1 MRCVRDLFRGL
12 VVISETLLPSPV
24 TVPSPRKQVL
34 RGFTLAEILV
44 ALALM
49 ALLAAVLLPTVAS
62 QVLKG
67 DTGRVIADL
76 EAVRSGAEQFLTDIR
91 RYPGQYTHLSRAIT
105 TANTDVLGA
114 AYTAGQT
121 SKWKGPYVTKDT
133 LNSSVETGFSGRIT
147 NTFARFTHT
156 NAVQYL
162 TFVVTG
168 ITGTDFDRIDEQVDG
183 PSVSPAGRTT
193 GLMRW
198 NSTGGIDSLKFFAMP
213 IQ

>member
-1 MRCVRDLFRGL
+1 MTVRFRRNA
-12 VVISETLLPSPV
+12 V
-24 TVPSPRKQVL
+24 R
-34 RGFTLAEILV
+34 RAFTLAEILV

-49 ALLAAVLLPTVAS
+49 ALLAAVLLPTVAG
-62 QVLKG
+62 QITKG
-67 DTGRVIADL
+67 DAGRIVQDL

-91 RYPGQYTHLSRAIT
+91 RYPGRYTDLSTAIT
-105 TANTDVLGA
+105 TARTDILGN
-114 AYTAGQT
+114 AYNAGMV

-133 LNSSVETGFSGRIT
+133 LNASVETGFSGRIT
-147 NTFARFTHT
+147 NNFARFTNT

-162 TFVVTG
+162 TIVVTG
-168 ITGTDFDRIDEQVDG
+168 VAGTDFDKVDEQVDG

-193 GLMRW
+193 GLLRW

>member
-1 MRCVRDLFRGL
+1 MINRLITEPRTHL
-12 VVISETLLPSPV
+12 PV
-24 TVPSPRKQVL
+24 TSRSDNTTRPA
-34 RGFTLAEILV
+34 GFTLAEILV

-49 ALLAAVLLPTVAS
+49 ALLAAVLLPTVAG
-62 QVLKG
+62 QILKG
-67 DTGRVIADL
+67 DSGRVVQDL

-91 RYPGQYTHLSRAIT
+91 RYPGRYTDLSTAIT
-105 TANTDVLGA
+105 TARTDILGNTYSA
-114 AYTAGQT
+114 AMVG
-121 SKWKGPYVTKDT
+121 KWKGPYVTKDT
-133 LNSSVETGFSGRIT
+133 LNASVETGFSGRIN

-162 TFVVTG
+162 TVVVTG

-198 NSTGGIDSLKFFAMP
+198 NSTGGIDSLKFYAMP